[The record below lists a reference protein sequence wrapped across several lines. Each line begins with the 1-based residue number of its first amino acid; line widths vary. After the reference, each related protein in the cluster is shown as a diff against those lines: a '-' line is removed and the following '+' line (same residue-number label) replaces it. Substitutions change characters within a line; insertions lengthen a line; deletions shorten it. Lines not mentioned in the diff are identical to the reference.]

1 MSQSAELGLDR
12 AEHPVIRVACVA
24 SRIGRHAMI
33 LSFATIRFFAV
44 ICQTVKAPLVLR
56 CPPRFG
62 AQVKSSRFRR
72 KPSANGAASVGARID
87 ITTNGRKMP
96 AYKGKLTDDQIKWLL
111 HDWCY

>member
-62 AQVKSSRFRR
+62 AQVKAARQSSHRGSGGNRPR
-72 KPSANGAASVGARID
+72 TV
-87 ITTNGRKMP
+87 
-96 AYKGKLTDDQIKWLL
+96 Q
-111 HDWCY
+111 HQ